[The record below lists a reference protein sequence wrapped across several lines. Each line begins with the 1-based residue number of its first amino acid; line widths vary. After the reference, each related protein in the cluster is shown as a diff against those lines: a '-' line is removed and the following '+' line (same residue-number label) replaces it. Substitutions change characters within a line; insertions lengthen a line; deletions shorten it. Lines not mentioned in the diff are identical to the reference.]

1 MSEMPPPNTFRDT
14 RTELEKLQ
22 SILRTTAQ
30 ILDKDQLEI
39 WNSVT
44 ERNLHLAKQHNSGIP
59 LLKQNI
65 TDQIKSYRLN
75 LHHQDQLL
83 KQVEAFDHLYVK
95 EPQPPVPSA
104 ADKPSSEDKASP
116 MEERIDMD
124 HIPNVMEETAYLA
137 TSLAPLTPIVL
148 SHNLDTLWNNLD
160 HTACNHPLIH
170 ILRLHPHLLWS
181 AMHCIMPFLK
191 SRKIF
196 ARILKNGTLHPFFQT
211 IVFA

>member
-83 KQVEAFDHLYVK
+83 KQVETFDHLYVK
-95 EPQPPVPSA
+95 EPQSPVQSKWMPGTPQSQVTMTPLGPTRPS
-104 ADKPSSEDKASP
+104 P
-116 MEERIDMD
+116 
-124 HIPNVMEETAYLA
+124 
-137 TSLAPLTPIVL
+137 
-148 SHNLDTLWNNLD
+148 
-160 HTACNHPLIH
+160 
-170 ILRLHPHLLWS
+170 
-181 AMHCIMPFLK
+181 
-191 SRKIF
+191 
-196 ARILKNGTLHPFFQT
+196 
-211 IVFA
+211 